1 MTFKTSL
8 GLLCISIL
16 FNNCSLG
23 QENST
28 MHKYT
33 NELIEETSPY
43 LLQHAHNPVNWHAWN
58 EKNLKEAKK
67 LDKPLLISIGYSS
80 CHWCHV
86 MEHESFEDEEVASYM
101 NANFYCIKV
110 DREERPDVDQI
121 YMTAANIITGSG
133 GWPLNCFA
141 LPDGRPFHAGTY
153 FPKNNWLRV
162 LEGVHFEYSKNRNKL
177 EEYADKLT
185 QGIRLQETA
194 ITDNSPEILRAELI
208 SESMDGW
215 KTKWDMQYGGMKGAP
230 KFPMPINLECILYYA
245 NLHEDQ
251 QADEFVQQ
259 SLNKMAFGG
268 IFDQIKGGFS
278 RYSTDGIWK
287 APHFEKMLYDNAQLL
302 SIYSKAYKKSK
313 NPLYLEVINKTI
325 AWLESEMLDPSGLF
339 YSALDAD
346 SEGEEGRYYV
356 WSKKQL
362 HIALDSLYPIAE
374 SYYSV
379 NEIGAWEL
387 DKYILMRSLTTEEV
401 ASIHKLEVQE
411 LQEKILQIE
420 SILNQFRNNRVRPGL
435 DDKCLSGWNGL
446 LLSGLVEAYKVTEN
460 THFLEL
466 AENIG
471 KALIKNQIKSNKL
484 YRSYKAGIS
493 SIDGMLED
501 YVFVSQGLLDLY
513 TLNSDEQFLKN
524 SQEVFKLAFDLFYD
538 EEKEIFYFNT
548 ENELIVRTAEIHD
561 NVIPSSN
568 SAMVQLMY
576 TYGLLEGNQKYMELA
591 QRITGKVQKNI
602 ASYPSGH
609 ANWSIA
615 HMRMNQRYSE
625 VVITGKNAENLYRE
639 MMQLNLPNTIII
651 WTNRESQLAIFKGR
665 LNKTE
670 TSIYVCNK
678 GSCKLP
684 VKSIEEALQILN

>member
-16 FNNCSLG
+16 VNNCTLG
-23 QENST
+23 QEKST
-28 MHKYT
+28 MHKHT
-33 NELIEETSPY
+33 NELIEESSPY

-67 LDKPLLISIGYSS
+67 IDKPILISIGYSS

-86 MEHESFEDEEVASYM
+86 MEHESFEDEEIAAYM
-101 NANFYCIKV
+101 NENFYCIKV

-162 LEGVHFEYSKNRNKL
+162 LEGVHFEYSKNREKL
-177 EEYADKLT
+177 EDYADKLT
-185 QGIRLQETA
+185 QGIRLQESA
-194 ITDNSPEILRAELI
+194 ISDNKSEVLKAEVI
-208 SESMDGW
+208 TESLNTW
-215 KTKWDMQYGGMKGAP
+215 KAKWDMQYGGMKGAP

-245 NLHEDQ
+245 HLYDDQ

-302 SIYSKAYKKSK
+302 SIYSKAYKKYK
-313 NPLYLEVINKTI
+313 NPLYLEVINKTV
-325 AWLESEMLDPSGLF
+325 AWLESEMRDPSGLF

-346 SEGEEGRYYV
+346 SEGEEGKYYV
-356 WSKKQL
+356 WSKKELQV
-362 HIALDSLYPIAE
+362 ALDSLYPIAE

-379 NEIGAWEL
+379 NQIGAWEK

-401 ASIHKLEVQE
+401 ASIHNIDNEQLR
-411 LQEKILQIE
+411 EKIRQIE
-420 SILNQFRNNRVRPGL
+420 SILNTFKNNRIRPGL

-446 LLSGLVEAYKVTEN
+446 LLSGLVEAYKVTTN
-460 THFLEL
+460 PQFLDL
-466 AENIG
+466 AQNIG
-471 KALIKNQIKSNKL
+471 HALIKNQIKSNKI
-484 YRSYKAGIS
+484 YRSYKAGLS

-501 YVFVSQGLLDLY
+501 YVFVAQGLLDLY
-513 TLNSDEQFLKN
+513 TLSSNEQFLKN
-524 SQEVFKLAFDLFYD
+524 SKKVFELAIELFYD
-538 EEKEIFYFNT
+538 QEKEIFYFNT
-548 ENELIVRTAEIHD
+548 ENELIVRTAEIYD

-568 SAMVQLMY
+568 SAMVNLMY
-576 TYGLLEGNQKYMELA
+576 TYGLLEGNHKYLELA
-591 QRITGKVQKNI
+591 QTITGKVQKNI
-602 ASYPSGH
+602 TSYPSGH

-615 HMRMNQRYSE
+615 HMKINQKFSE
-625 VVITGKNAENLYRE
+625 IVITGPNAESIYSE
-639 MMQLNLPNTIII
+639 MMKLDLPNTIIL
-651 WTNRESQLAIFKGR
+651 WTMKESQLPIFKGR
-665 LNKTE
+665 LNRTE
-670 TSIYVCNK
+670 TQIYVCNK
-678 GSCKLP
+678 GACKLP
-684 VKSIEEALQILN
+684 VKSIEEAQQLLN